1 MKKEKR
7 KAMPAGRQ
15 GFTLI
20 ELLIYLAIF
29 AVLITTI
36 SVFSITTIKTI
47 RRGQIRKEVVSAAY
61 SAMKTMLYEIKSASN
76 VYNPTSVFNGH
87 PGQLS
92 LQTTEYLPEGENL
105 TYIDFYLDNNNK
117 LYLKKEG
124 YNPQI
129 LISDKLDITN
139 LEFEY
144 LASSSELVKID
155 LTIIYNTFNPEYQY
169 SYSLTSSAG
178 IRE

>member
-1 MKKEKR
+1 MRREKR
-7 KAMPAGRQ
+7 K

-20 ELLIYLAIF
+20 ELVIYLAIF
-29 AVLITTI
+29 AILITTI
-36 SVFSITTIKTI
+36 SVFSITTIRTI
-47 RRGQIRKEVVSAAY
+47 RRGQIRKEVVSTAY
-61 SAMKTMLYEIKSASN
+61 STMRTMLYEIRSASN
-76 VYNPTSVFNGH
+76 VYNPTSVFNSH

-92 LQTTEYLPEGENL
+92 LQATEYLPEGESL
-105 TYIDFYLDNNNK
+105 TYIDFYLDNKNQ
-117 LYLKKEG
+117 LYLRKEG
-124 YNPQI
+124 HDPQI

-144 LASSSELVKID
+144 FASSSELVKIN
-155 LTIIYNTFNPEYQY
+155 LTVSYNTLNPEYQY